1 MAISD
6 FLKML
11 QITKDD
17 KDELFPE
24 KHFKLNHIIQI
35 YEELEL
41 QVEHIEVEGVHK
53 KYQESR
59 FTDNTGFQS
68 LQSFLDKLNHK
79 KEEANDNKTNN
90 KEENNSLDEVY
101 KEIETLMHVIARL
114 CNRQLRQ
121 YHKGIATKNLFEY
134 LSDEE
139 SNKKLF
145 IKYSDLLR
153 LQRDR
158 KDSNAH
164 RISTFHMSNRYPMMS
179 VAEEIAISSSELH
192 YDLDEIREVE
202 AYFLYYQSTGV

>member
-59 FTDNTGFQS
+59 FSDNTGFQY
-68 LQSFLDKLNHK
+68 LQSFLDRLNHK
-79 KEEANDNKTNN
+79 KKEAIDNKTNN
-90 KEENNSLDEVY
+90 REQNNSDDEVY
-101 KEIETLMHVIARL
+101 KEIEILMHVIARL
-114 CNRQLRQ
+114 CNR
-121 YHKGIATKNLFEY
+121 
-134 LSDEE
+134 
-139 SNKKLF
+139 
-145 IKYSDLLR
+145 
-153 LQRDR
+153 
-158 KDSNAH
+158 
-164 RISTFHMSNRYPMMS
+164 
-179 VAEEIAISSSELH
+179 
-192 YDLDEIREVE
+192 
-202 AYFLYYQSTGV
+202 

>member
-1 MAISD
+1 MD
-6 FLKML
+6 KLKY
-11 QITKDD
+11 K
-17 KDELFPE
+17 KDEA
-24 KHFKLNHIIQI
+24 
-35 YEELEL
+35 
-41 QVEHIEVEGVHK
+41 
-53 KYQESR
+53 
-59 FTDNTGFQS
+59 D
-68 LQSFLDKLNHK
+68 
-79 KEEANDNKTNN
+79 DNKTNN
-90 KEENNSLDEVY
+90 REENNALDEVY

-121 YHKGIATKNLFEY
+121 FHKSIASKNLFEY

-158 KDSNAH
+158 KDSNPQ
-164 RISTFHMSNRYPMMS
+164 RISTFHMSGRYPMMS
-179 VAEEIAISSSELH
+179 LAEDNAMSSSELH